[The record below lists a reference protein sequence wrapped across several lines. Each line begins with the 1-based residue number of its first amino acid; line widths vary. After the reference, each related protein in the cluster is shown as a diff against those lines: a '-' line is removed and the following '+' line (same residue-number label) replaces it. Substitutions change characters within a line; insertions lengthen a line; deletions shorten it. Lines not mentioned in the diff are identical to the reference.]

1 MISLRPAKRPA
12 LAAAIPVCG
21 ARSWPTMAGSSLL
34 VLALV
39 TLVIAWCL
47 LAVAAI
53 VTANTRRF
61 ERACM
66 YFVAAGVAVGL
77 AIVAAI
83 VLAP

>member
-1 MISLRPAKRPA
+1 M
-12 LAAAIPVCG
+12 
-21 ARSWPTMAGSSLL
+21 
-34 VLALV
+34 LALV

-66 YFVAAGVAVGL
+66 YFVAAGVAVGW
-77 AIVAAI
+77 AMVAAI